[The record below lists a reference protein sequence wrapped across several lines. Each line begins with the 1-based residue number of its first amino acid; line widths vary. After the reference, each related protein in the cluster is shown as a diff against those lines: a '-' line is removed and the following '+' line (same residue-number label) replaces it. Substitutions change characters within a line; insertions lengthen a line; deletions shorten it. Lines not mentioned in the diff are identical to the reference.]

1 MVFLIITRSLIYIDE
16 YDKITLRL
24 IINSIYV
31 IVAL

>member
-1 MVFLIITRSLIYIDE
+1 MVFLIIARSLIYIDE

-24 IINSIYV
+24 IIISIYV